1 LERRTREKAIVGGS
15 AGVEPDN
22 SALIGAESPDAG
34 LIANHGIGHD
44 LVFVA
49 IRFGMDAVA
58 LAAIRARSRFRM
70 AMAARIV
77 QKLTSSSI
85 ISSIDIMR
93 TVSATDA
100 KQRLA
105 ALLDAAQREP
115 VVIRRQ
121 KRDVAVIMSAEEYER
136 IRDLNAAEFQRF
148 CDRVA
153 AQAKAR
159 GLTKSVLNKM
169 LKD

>member
-1 LERRTREKAIVGGS
+1 
-15 AGVEPDN
+15 
-22 SALIGAESPDAG
+22 
-34 LIANHGIGHD
+34 
-44 LVFVA
+44 
-49 IRFGMDAVA
+49 M
-58 LAAIRARSRFRM
+58 
-70 AMAARIV
+70 
-77 QKLTSSSI
+77 
-85 ISSIDIMR
+85 DIMR

-121 KRDVAVIMSAEEYER
+121 NRDVAVIMSAEEYER

-153 AQAKAR
+153 VHAKTR
-159 GLTKSVLNKM
+159 GLTEPVLKKL